1 MARHRSFRG
10 FTLIELLVVIAII
23 GVLVGL
29 LLPAVQ
35 QAREAAR
42 RSACTNNVKQIGL
55 ALHNYVDANKEL
67 PPSAVKA
74 TAAQTDPAWAWSA
87 VCLPYLEELAL
98 YDDLRIS
105 TLQPSDLPGIGAAAG
120 LGTRLAAFR
129 CPSDTPPRETSPRKL
144 SGGQEFGLSNYPGV
158 NSSSVETRLWGGSG
172 TLDGVFGS
180 PQPISKPL
188 GVAVVPPRKF
198 KDITDG
204 LSSTLM
210 VGERAADQLKVNNN
224 GGALTDNGRT
234 YTSWAAI
241 SKPDLASATYEG
253 PNEILGSTGEPIN
266 SIAPTW
272 RYWNPFRSTHPGGCT
287 FGLADGTVV
296 FINED
301 ISMTTYQALTTVAGG
316 EVVGSY

>member
-1 MARHRSFRG
+1 MTRHRSVHG

-42 RSACTNNVKQIGL
+42 RAACTNNVKQLGL
-55 ALHNYVDANKEL
+55 ALHNYVDANKQL
-67 PPSAVKA
+67 PPAAVKG
-74 TAAQTDPAWAWSA
+74 TPSQTDPAWAWSA

-98 YDDLRIS
+98 YDALRVS
-105 TLQPSDLPGIGAAAG
+105 TLQPADLPGVGAASG
-120 LGTRLAAFR
+120 LGTNLSAFR

-158 NSSSVETRLWGGSG
+158 NSTGVDTRLYGGSSPI
-172 TLDGVFGS
+172 DGVFGS
-180 PQPISKPL
+180 PYPISKPL
-188 GVAVVPPRKF
+188 GVTVVPPRKF

-204 LSSTLM
+204 LSSTFM
-210 VGERAADQLKVNNN
+210 VGERAADQLRVDQN
-224 GGALTDNGRT
+224 GNDLSDTGRP
-234 YTSWAAI
+234 YTSWAVI
-241 SKPDLASATYEG
+241 SKPDMPTPTYEG
-253 PNEILGSTGEPIN
+253 PNEILGSTGEPMN
-266 SIAPTW
+266 SIAPSW
-272 RYWNPFRSTHPGGCT
+272 RFRNPFRSTHPGGCM

-296 FINED
+296 FLNED
-301 ISMTTYQALTTVAGG
+301 INMTTYQALTTVAGG

>member
-42 RSACTNNVKQIGL
+42 RSACTNNVKQLGL

-105 TLQPSDLPGIGAAAG
+105 TLQPADLPGVGAAAG
-120 LGTRLAAFR
+120 LSTRLAAFR

-158 NSSSVETRLWGGSG
+158 NSSGTNTRLYGGGSP
-172 TLDGVFGS
+172 LDGVFGS
-180 PQPISKPL
+180 PWPISKAA
-188 GVAVVPPRKF
+188 GVVIVPPRKF

-210 VGERAADQLKVNNN
+210 VGERAADQLKVNQN

-241 SKPDLASATYEG
+241 SKPDMSTATYEG

-266 SIAPTW
+266 SIAPSW
-272 RYWNPFRSTHPGGCT
+272 LYWNPFRSTHPGGCT
-287 FGLADGTVV
+287 FGRADGTVV

-316 EVVGSY
+316 EVVGAY